1 MKRVAIVGA
10 GPCGLVALKEMLQ
23 AGLDA
28 TIYESS
34 NQLGGLFATA
44 MAYPNLH
51 LTISNW
57 AMAFSDFPD
66 PSRMR
71 YSTAGD
77 YLLYL
82 QDYARHFDLER
93 HIRYRSEVC
102 KATRGDDKQ
111 WNLSIKQTRGDE
123 NDESIIELQA
133 DALIVA
139 TGGSQV
145 PNDVP
150 SQLAG
155 FEGKIIHSNA
165 YDEYFMREVA
175 EKKLRVLIV
184 GGGESGADISA
195 DLCELSPNLTVWL
208 RRPPCVGIRYLN
220 RLDEMQQMRANQTVD
235 FPVSI
240 FLEAITTNRLGAAQN
255 VYLYS
260 LFRRAVFYNGLI
272 MSTRERWFL
281 ERLATAFLRSDQST
295 VITKSSRMCQALD
308 KEKLEALIT
317 PFVSVSGRTCEFS
330 LPDGTRQRREFDA
343 ILLCHGFR
351 LEFPWLQLPDGIPFS
366 PNPRS
371 WFLHCFPEGLGD
383 CLFFLGYAR
392 PGQGGIPPAAEMLSR
407 YIALLLRDERQ
418 LPTDYAEQAQKD
430 EAAEREYYYISPEV
444 KSLVDYNAFMESV
457 ARRIG
462 CETRMPLS
470 CVIFFNL
477 HILTVAIMA
486 LRWFSKTLIPF
497 SISTLLMLWVGT
509 AIGLCMLHDGLILK
523 WWLYPHWGVWYR
535 YRGPG
540 ANPALLTALL
550 TRLSLR
556 KSIAMSPIYITYLVW
571 FVLSTYIQRLLSISL
586 FVPSAVLSA
595 LGVRFPEGWG
605 GLLRPKLF
613 VLHGCEWRFSDLF
626 LP

>member
-1 MKRVAIVGA
+1 MKSVAIIGA

-28 TIYESS
+28 TIYERSDR
-34 NQLGGLFATA
+34 LGGLFATA

-93 HIRYRSEVC
+93 HIKYRSEIC
-102 KATRGDDKQ
+102 KATRGDDGK
-111 WNLSIKQTRGDE
+111 WSLWFKQTREDG
-123 NDESIIELQA
+123 NHESMLHVQA

-139 TGGSQV
+139 TGNSQV

-155 FEGKIIHSNA
+155 FEGRIVHSSA
-165 YDEYFMREVA
+165 YDESFMQEVA
-175 EKKLRVLIV
+175 DKKLRVLIV

-195 DLCELSPNLTVWL
+195 DLCEQSPNLTVWL

-220 RLDEMQQMRANQTVD
+220 RLDETQQMKANQTVD

-240 FLEAITTNRLGAAQN
+240 FLESITTNRLGAAQN
-255 VYLYS
+255 VYLYT
-260 LFRRAVFYNGLI
+260 LYRRAVFYNGLI
-272 MSTRERWFL
+272 LSTRERWFL
-281 ERLATAFLRSDQST
+281 ERLAPVFFRSDQST
-295 VITKSSRMCQALD
+295 VITKSSRLCQALD
-308 KEKLEALIT
+308 SEKLEAIIT
-317 PFVSVSGRTCEFS
+317 PYVSACGQTCEFS
-330 LPDGTRQRREFDA
+330 LPDGTKQRREFDV
-343 ILLCHGFR
+343 ILLCNGFR
-351 LEFPWLQLPDGIPFS
+351 TEFPWLQLPDRIPFS
-366 PNPRS
+366 ANPRS

-407 YIALLLRDERQ
+407 YIALLLRGERE
-418 LPTDYAEQAQKD
+418 LPANYADQARRD
-430 EAAEREYYYISPEV
+430 GAAEREYYCISPEV
-444 KSLVDYNAFMESV
+444 DSLVDYNAFMESV
-457 ARRIG
+457 ARKIG
-462 CETRMPLS
+462 CETYMPLS

-477 HILTVAIMA
+477 HILTVAFLA
-486 LRWFSKTLIPF
+486 LRCWSTTLIPF
-497 SISTLLMLWVGT
+497 SMSTLLVLWVGT
-509 AIGLCMLHDGLILK
+509 AISLCTLHDGLLIK

-540 ANPALLTALL
+540 ANPSVLNALL

-556 KSIAMSPIYITYLVW
+556 NSIALDPLFITYLIW
-571 FVLSTYIQRLLSISL
+571 FVLSTYIQRLLLIFL
-586 FVPSAVLSA
+586 FVPSALLSA
-595 LGVRFPEGWG
+595 MGVRFPEAWG
-605 GLLRPKLF
+605 GLFRPKRF

>member
-71 YSTAGD
+71 YSTAGE

-82 QDYARHFDLER
+82 QEYARHFDLER

-102 KATRGDDKQ
+102 KATRGEDGQ
-111 WNLSIKQTRGDE
+111 WYLSIKQTRGGK
-123 NDESIIELQA
+123 NDECMLHVQA

-139 TGGSQV
+139 TGSSQV

-155 FEGKIIHSNA
+155 FEGQIVHSSA

-175 EKKLRVLIV
+175 DKKLRVLVV

-208 RRPPCVGIRYLN
+208 RRPPCTAFRYLN

-240 FLEAITTNRLGAAQN
+240 FLEAVTTNRLGAAQN

-260 LFRRAVFYNGLI
+260 LYRRAVFYNGLT

-295 VITKSSRMCQALD
+295 VITKSSRMCQVLD

-366 PNPRS
+366 PNPR
-371 WFLHCFPEGLGD
+371 
-383 CLFFLGYAR
+383 
-392 PGQGGIPPAAEMLSR
+392 
-407 YIALLLRDERQ
+407 
-418 LPTDYAEQAQKD
+418 
-430 EAAEREYYYISPEV
+430 
-444 KSLVDYNAFMESV
+444 
-457 ARRIG
+457 
-462 CETRMPLS
+462 
-470 CVIFFNL
+470 
-477 HILTVAIMA
+477 
-486 LRWFSKTLIPF
+486 
-497 SISTLLMLWVGT
+497 
-509 AIGLCMLHDGLILK
+509 
-523 WWLYPHWGVWYR
+523 
-535 YRGPG
+535 
-540 ANPALLTALL
+540 
-550 TRLSLR
+550 
-556 KSIAMSPIYITYLVW
+556 
-571 FVLSTYIQRLLSISL
+571 
-586 FVPSAVLSA
+586 
-595 LGVRFPEGWG
+595 
-605 GLLRPKLF
+605 
-613 VLHGCEWRFSDLF
+613 
-626 LP
+626 